1 MAKDLFPTEEDRDD
15 VVEHTGRGDP
25 LKTIALLWHGD
36 NRTGRSGISLDAILD
51 AGIELA
57 NETGIDNL
65 SMRKLAERLGVGTM
79 SLYSFVPSKAELI
92 DLMVDRVNGEAYQ
105 GAEGIAEQATW
116 RQSIEAVAEQNWRL
130 LARHRWLLAVDEA
143 RPVLGP
149 GTIAKYDTELRQLD
163 GLGLNDVEM
172 DLTLTLVLQHVR
184 SAARLAADL
193 TDTSQVTGD
202 SEGEWWSKAG
212 PVLAALIDS
221 SKYPHASR
229 IGAAA
234 GQEYNAATDPQRAY
248 HFGLRTILDGVEKLI
263 QDRSRSNEPPAAG

>member
-1 MAKDLFPTEEDRDD
+1 MARETFPADENRDD

-25 LKTIALLWHGD
+25 LKSIALLWRSD
-36 NRTGRSGISLDAILD
+36 NRTGRSGMSLETILD
-51 AGIELA
+51 TGIELA

-65 SMRKLAERLGVGTM
+65 SMRKLAERLKVGTM
-79 SLYSFVPSKAELI
+79 SLYAYVPSKAELI
-92 DLMVDRVNGEAYQ
+92 DLMVDRVNGEVYQ
-105 GAEGIAEQATW
+105 STEGIADQATW

-130 LARHRWLLAVDEA
+130 LTRHRWLLAVDEA

-163 GLGLNDVEM
+163 GIGLNDVEI

-184 SAARLAADL
+184 SAARLAVDL
-193 TDTSQVTGD
+193 IDTGQVTGE
-202 SEGEWWSKAG
+202 SESEWWSKAG
-212 PVLAALIDS
+212 PVLAALVDS

-229 IGAAA
+229 IGTTT

-248 HFGLRTILDGVEKLI
+248 HFGLRTILDGVEKLV
-263 QDRSRSNEPPAAG
+263 QDRRSSSEPPTAD

>member
-1 MAKDLFPTEEDRDD
+1 M
-15 VVEHTGRGDP
+15 VEHTGRGDP
-25 LKTIALLWHGD
+25 LKTIALLWHSD
-36 NRTGRSGISLDAILD
+36 NRTGRSGISLNAILD

-65 SMRKLAERLGVGTM
+65 SMRKLAERLEVGTM
-79 SLYSFVPSKAELI
+79 SIYGFVPSKAELI
-92 DLMVDRVNGEAYQ
+92 DLMVDRVNGETYQ
-105 GAEGIAEQATW
+105 GTEGIAEQATW
-116 RQSIEAVAEQNWRL
+116 RQSIEAVAKQNWRL
-130 LARHRWLLAVDEA
+130 LTRHRWLLAVDEA

-184 SAARLAADL
+184 SAARLAVDL
-193 TDTSQVTGD
+193 TDTSEVTGD

-263 QDRSRSNEPPAAG
+263 QDRSRSNEPPAAD

>member
-1 MAKDLFPTEEDRDD
+1 M
-15 VVEHTGRGDP
+15 VEHTGRGDP
-25 LKTIALLWHGD
+25 LKTIALLWHSD
-36 NRTGRSGISLDAILD
+36 NRTGRSGISLNAILD

-57 NETGIDNL
+57 NESGIDNL
-65 SMRKLAERLGVGTM
+65 SMRKLAERLEVGTM
-79 SLYSFVPSKAELI
+79 SLYGFVPSKAELI

-105 GAEGIAEQATW
+105 GMEGIAEQATW

-130 LARHRWLLAVDEA
+130 LTRHRWLLAVDEA

-184 SAARLAADL
+184 SAARLAVAL

-202 SEGEWWSKAG
+202 SESEWWSKAG

-263 QDRSRSNEPPAAG
+263 QDRSRSSEPPAAG